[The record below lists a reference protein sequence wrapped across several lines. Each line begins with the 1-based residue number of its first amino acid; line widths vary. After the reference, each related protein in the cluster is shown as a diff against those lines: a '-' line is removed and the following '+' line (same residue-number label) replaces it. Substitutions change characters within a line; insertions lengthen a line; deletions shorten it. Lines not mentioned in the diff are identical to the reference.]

1 MMIWHLHLLVWA
13 APITMKEIFKPHSI
27 TLLLEVL
34 LSEVDYEKDNI
45 YLGVSLF
52 RFQDV
57 TDVLMTLNWCN
68 KSSLHLGLF
77 SRFRAFMLNVA
88 APTPVQPDAPTD
100 KQTIDSLRALQLHGL
115 GLLAQRVRVCQCM
128 CHRQV
133 KQWLKN
139 AMQTFATL
147 QILVFDFWA
156 LIHTHKGRFSYSF
169 TLPLIP
175 CEEAL
180 ASGGITGEQF

>member
-1 MMIWHLHLLVWA
+1 
-13 APITMKEIFKPHSI
+13 
-27 TLLLEVL
+27 
-34 LSEVDYEKDNI
+34 
-45 YLGVSLF
+45 
-52 RFQDV
+52 
-57 TDVLMTLNWCN
+57 
-68 KSSLHLGLF
+68 
-77 SRFRAFMLNVA
+77 MLNVA

-147 QILVFDFWA
+147 QILVFDFLSSDSHA
-156 LIHTHKGRFSYSF
+156 QGKSLVFVHTATHPMRRGTRIGRHNW
-169 TLPLIP
+169 
-175 CEEAL
+175 
-180 ASGGITGEQF
+180 